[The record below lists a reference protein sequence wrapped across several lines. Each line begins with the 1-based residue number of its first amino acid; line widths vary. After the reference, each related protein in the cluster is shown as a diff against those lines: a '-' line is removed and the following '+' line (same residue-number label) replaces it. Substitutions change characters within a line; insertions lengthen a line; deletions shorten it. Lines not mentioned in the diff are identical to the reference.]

1 MGSPQD
7 GSVKLRPGTAIG
19 EAAACR
25 DERERRSGMGDGH
38 ASAGVGA
45 LDAILP
51 RYDVTQVHEIR
62 LAALRVARWSVPAT
76 LVSVTNRLPVPCSGA
91 TGSSSAERAALSALR
106 RAVERRTQ
114 L

>member
-1 MGSPQD
+1 MSSPQA
-7 GSVKLRPGTAIG
+7 GVVKLNCDATTG
-19 EAAACR
+19 AAAVCR

-91 TGSSSAERAALSALR
+91 TGSSSAERAALSAPR